1 MEILIYTFIHLIYI
15 YICVYIYMYLYMYI
29 YIHTHTHT
37 HTHTH
42 LDIYIY
48 VCIYMYLYMYIYIYI
63 HIPIHIHIHIYIYNT
78 YVHDLIVRVDC
89 LRDFNW
95 FYPYYAFSGPAIPL
109 YLQIEFQENIDHH
122 VLALS
127 GASKAIEVRLLKM
140 TKSLTLR

>member
-1 MEILIYTFIHLIYI
+1 MRQGGSLRRPPREPMEHTLNSHGNTNLHVYTF
-15 YICVYIYMYLYMYI
+15 
-29 YIHTHTHT
+29 
-37 HTHTH
+37 
-42 LDIYIY
+42 DIYIY
-48 VCIYMYLYMYIYIYI
+48 VYIYICICMYIYIYTYTY
-63 HIPIHIHIHIYIYNT
+63 PYTYTYTSIYIYNT

>member
-1 MEILIYTFIHLIYI
+1 MYLY
-15 YICVYIYMYLYMYI
+15 VYIYTYTYPYT
-29 YIHTHTHT
+29 YTYTS
-37 HTHTH
+37 
-42 LDIYIY
+42 
-48 VCIYMYLYMYIYIYI
+48 
-63 HIPIHIHIHIYIYNT
+63 IYIYNT

>member
-15 YICVYIYMYLYMYI
+15 YMC
-29 YIHTHTHT
+29 
-37 HTHTH
+37 
-42 LDIYIY
+42 IYIY
-48 VCIYMYLYMYIYIYI
+48 VSVYVYIYTYTYPYTYTYTSWYIYVYI
-63 HIPIHIHIHIYIYNT
+63 YVSVYVYIYTYTYPYTYTYTSIYIYNT